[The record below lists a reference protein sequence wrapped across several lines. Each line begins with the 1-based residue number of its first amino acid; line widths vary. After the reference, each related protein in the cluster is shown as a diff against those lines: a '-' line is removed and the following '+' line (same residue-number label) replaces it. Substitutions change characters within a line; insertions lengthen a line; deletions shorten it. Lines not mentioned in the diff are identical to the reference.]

1 MTQMTISEFNN
12 TNLVNS
18 GKTQYKVQSSLN
30 DTDVELNFALA
41 KRKNNIRDEAVR
53 ISDLGQ
59 VQI

>member
-1 MTQMTISEFNN
+1 MTISEFNN